1 MWERAIFFFAIHIF
15 TTRCCQIWHTG
26 RKTTDSLNLLQ
37 SVDGTWKEKRVTTSP
52 LRLKEAS
59 RSQCH
64 LLAVVRTLRT
74 RNTAKNFRF
83 TRFQFLSKVF
93 LHVFLSSVHLR
104 DTRLTLNITAR
115 VWLYFCNSNQTK
127 SFAIS
132 WTSDALLYFLSFVCI
147 SCMDWNIYYLCLFV
161 ALHAFNSSFL
171 WSVLFFFHVFLP
183 KPQKHKVGE
192 DSNIDVWHLWQVIT
206 FFVIICVASYS
217 RHAKIRIKKYL
228 MWLHLRLSS
237 FAM

>member
-1 MWERAIFFFAIHIF
+1 MLRGCRCVNFLFVPLDSDCPTVLWERAIFFFAIHIF

-37 SVDGTWKEKRVTTSP
+37 SVDGTWKEKRVMTSP

-83 TRFQFLSKVF
+83 IRFQFLSKVF

-115 VWLYFCNSNQTK
+115 VWVYFCNSNQTK

-171 WSVLFFFHVFLP
+171 WSVLFFFSMFFC
-183 KPQKHKVGE
+183 QNHKSIKSVRTQALTC
-192 DSNIDVWHLWQVIT
+192 D
-206 FFVIICVASYS
+206 ICD
-217 RHAKIRIKKYL
+217 
-228 MWLHLRLSS
+228 RLSP
-237 FAM
+237 FL

>member
-52 LRLKEAS
+52 LKLKEAS

-83 TRFQFLSKVF
+83 TWFQFLSNVF

-115 VWLYFCNSNQTK
+115 VWVYFCNSNQTVQIIRHQLD
-127 SFAIS
+127 FRCLIVFFIFRMYR
-132 WTSDALLYFLSFVCI
+132 LYGL
-147 SCMDWNIYYLCLFV
+147 
-161 ALHAFNSSFL
+161 
-171 WSVLFFFHVFLP
+171 
-183 KPQKHKVGE
+183 
-192 DSNIDVWHLWQVIT
+192 
-206 FFVIICVASYS
+206 
-217 RHAKIRIKKYL
+217 KYL
-228 MWLHLRLSS
+228 LPLFICCFTCL
-237 FAM
+237 